1 MLYTLS
7 KAQYDTS
14 ELENILINVTEQD
27 AVLLWQ
33 DGVLQAVRSSQ
44 LFAKITH
51 LFVLDQD
58 VVARGL
64 ILSSNFKQ
72 ISLQEVIAI
81 ADKYYPQIAL

>member
-64 ILSSNFKQ
+64 TLSSHFKRV
-72 ISLQEVIAI
+72 SLQEVIAI